1 MKFNKLLLI
10 PFAFFLISNVF
21 GQEPEATSEDLPP
34 LGIYPKVSYNN
45 PSSLNFK
52 SLKKKLPK
60 PIVADKALLEMY
72 YKAWENAFNEIE
84 IPKAGSKLKNAY
96 IKPVDSANLSM
107 WHTEMS
113 MHFWK
118 YGTNAFDAGQAMD
131 NFFDLQ
137 QMDGFLGRQIDPK
150 LGSYISKDQR
160 KASSDPPLLAWA
172 EWEWFKHTGDSI
184 RAKRVTDPLSFQIEW
199 LELNKAL
206 PNEANNSYFWTTQA
220 SAGISDIPRS
230 TVSQIDIASQMVI
243 NYKYAYNMIGLSN
256 NSAFQ
261 DSYKERMNQLRQI
274 IGTQFY
280 DPKRNVFADLNA
292 KRKPETL
299 ATINGYWTLLAE
311 IPNDRQKTLMLRNLE
326 NQAIWNAPYPFPVT
340 IKESSSDKEIASYGE
355 LNFMV
360 IQGLKAIG
368 KTTLANNFANK
379 ILDNQLN
386 SFKKT
391 KKLYSKYNAYTSEP
405 AKGSSDKTTLGSN
418 LVAIN
423 FLIENYLGFEVEGNK
438 QQLTWNLNRTDAHGI
453 ENLLV
458 GNAIVTIKA
467 NARKEVSDEVVVK
480 GKTTAPFA
488 LYLKVG
494 DRVFYKRFEKGN
506 FTIKL

>member
-1 MKFNKLLLI
+1 MKFKILLLL
-10 PFAFFLISNVF
+10 PFAFFLVNNVW
-21 GQEPEATSEDLPP
+21 GQEIEATSEDLPA
-34 LGIYPKVSYNN
+34 LSIYPKVSYSN
-45 PSSLNFK
+45 PSTLNFK
-52 SLKKKLPK
+52 SFKKKLPK

-84 IPKAGSKLKNAY
+84 VPKAGSKLKYAY
-96 IKPVDSANLSM
+96 LKPVDSANLSM

-118 YGTNAFDAGQAMD
+118 YGANAFNAGQAMD

-137 QMDGFLGRQIDPK
+137 QMDGFIGRQIDPK

-160 KASSDPPLLAWA
+160 KASSDPPLLAWV
-172 EWEWFKHTGDSI
+172 EWEWFRHTGDSI

-206 PNEANNSYFWTTQA
+206 PNEANNCYFWTTPA

-243 NYKYAYNMIGLSN
+243 NYKFAYNMVGLSSN
-256 NSAFQ
+256 ASFQ
-261 DSYKERMNQLRQI
+261 ESYKERINQLRQI
-274 IGTQFY
+274 IGAQFY

-292 KRKPETL
+292 KRKPETI
-299 ATINGYWTLLAE
+299 ATINGFWTLLAE

-326 NQAIWNAPYPFPVT
+326 NQAIWNTPTLFPATV
-340 IKESSSDKEIASYGE
+340 KEPNSDKEIASYGE

-360 IQGLKAIG
+360 IQGLKAVG
-368 KTTLANNFANK
+368 KTTLANDFANK

-391 KKLYSKYNAYTSEP
+391 KKLYSKYNAYSGEP
-405 AKGSSDKTTLGSN
+405 AKVSSDKTTLGSN

-438 QQLTWNLNRTDAHGI
+438 QQLTWNLNRTDAYGI

-467 NARKEVSDEVVVK
+467 KARKEASDLAVIK
-480 GKTTAPFA
+480 GTTTAPFA

-494 DRVFYKRFEKGN
+494 DRVFYKRYEKGN
-506 FTIKL
+506 FTVKL